1 MFPSLRKEKLMADG
15 QRRHITQRPDGQW
28 ADKAEGND
36 RASGLYDTQRQ
47 AQQAATDALNSRPGG
62 GEVIIHRPNG
72 EIRDSNTINRPDPFP
87 PRG

>member
-1 MFPSLRKEKLMADG
+1 MADG

-28 ADKAEGND
+28 ADKVEGGD
-36 RASGLYDTQRQ
+36 RASGLHNTQAE
-47 AQQAATDALNSRPGG
+47 AQRAATDALKNRPGG

-72 EIRDSNTINRPDPFP
+72 EIRDSNTINSPDPFP

>member
-62 GEVIIHRPNG
+62 GEGIIHRPNG
-72 EIRDSNTINRPDPFP
+72 EIRGSNTINRPDPFP